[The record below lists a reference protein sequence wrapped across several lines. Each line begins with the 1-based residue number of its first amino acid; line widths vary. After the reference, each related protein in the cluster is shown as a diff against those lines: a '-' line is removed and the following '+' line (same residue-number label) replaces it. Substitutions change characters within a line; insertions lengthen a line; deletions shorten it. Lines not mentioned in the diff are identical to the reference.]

1 MGGSAA
7 PTCEASDVDPRS
19 WALARR
25 LLKSVPMKRLAFV
38 SLLAACGTS
47 AGDSPW
53 GDGTGTPDS
62 PVPSDNG
69 PYQVA
74 TTIDLTIEAVLPAQA
89 ELVVATLRDF
99 STNPAHALV
108 TIADKAGV
116 PAVAA
121 IYGVLPG
128 VLKDKLEG
136 WINDEIAKVK
146 IAGKPVTDYAAEIA
160 ALADTALSEFAIDS
174 ELALAPEAATHRLTA
189 IDFNPAG
196 FDVVLPIP
204 GLAGDILTQ
213 TPTVVVAEGGALTLG
228 DQHFGLN
235 YGEYAWQGIN
245 LASKATFGGDVRTTL
260 GKALNCPNLAHAI
273 ASKCVLTVCVGH
285 ETDLT
290 NLCEGGLD
298 ALVGAVHD
306 QLAAMRFD
314 VLHFQQGTG
323 HLTDDDQDGIADRIT
338 GGTWTAE
345 LNLGMGLRHAPATF
359 AATR

>member
-1 MGGSAA
+1 M
-7 PTCEASDVDPRS
+7 
-19 WALARR
+19 
-25 LLKSVPMKRLAFV
+25 MKGFAVV
-38 SLLAACGTS
+38 SLVAACTAS
-47 AGDSPW
+47 PSSPW
-53 GDGTGTPDS
+53 GEGTGTPEN
-62 PVPSDNG
+62 PVPNDKG

-74 TTIDLTIEAVLPAQA
+74 STIDLTVEAVLPAQA
-89 ELVVATLRDF
+89 ELVVAALREF
-99 STNPAHALV
+99 SMNPAHALV
-108 TIADKAGV
+108 MVASDAGV
-116 PAVAA
+116 PAVDL

-146 IAGKPVTDYAAEIA
+146 IAGVPITEYAGEIA
-160 ALADTALSEFAIDS
+160 ALSDTALSQFAVDS
-174 ELALAPEAATHRLTA
+174 ELALTPDTATHRLTA

-213 TPTVVVAEGGALTLG
+213 SPTVFVAEGGALTLG

-245 LASKATFGGDVRTTL
+245 LASTAAFGGDVRTTL
-260 GKALNCPNLAHAI
+260 GKAIDCPKLAHAI
-273 ASKCVLTVCVGH
+273 ATKCVLAVCVGH
-285 ETDLT
+285 ESDLT

-298 ALVGAVHD
+298 ALVNVVHD

-314 VLHFQQGTG
+314 VLHFEQGTG